1 MLALSRT
8 TSPTA
13 YRPMHRRTGLGA
25 ARTPADVRLRM
36 VVRSAGPE
44 KQHKQQRQRAMS
56 EELERAVSV
65 AKGLAAQQAEVVQAE
80 QGRSKALARFEQALL
95 QQLAM
100 MQQEA
105 ARDARQLRDLVEQS
119 SQARQESLE
128 ALQQRWRANSS
139 RASTCSSTPWR
150 PCSRW
155 RVPWT
160 SRPFWQRILQ
170 PQRIRQTLVEA
181 AKDGTFDPLLVT
193 LQKSS
198 NPVLQKQAAGA
209 PSNLACDYDE
219 AIEGRR
225 HPLAGG
231 AAALDQRGGAR
242 EGG

>member
-25 ARTPADVRLRM
+25 ARTPADFRLRM

-128 ALQQRWRANSS
+128 ALQQS
-139 RASTCSSTPWR
+139 
-150 PCSRW
+150 
-155 RVPWT
+155 
-160 SRPFWQRILQ
+160 
-170 PQRIRQTLVEA
+170 LVE
-181 AKDGTFDPLLVT
+181 GQQQSINLQQHT
-193 LQKSS
+193 LEA
-198 NPVLQKQAAGA
+198 LQQVARAVDKQAVLAE
-209 PSNLACDYDE
+209 NLT
-219 AIEGRR
+219 
-225 HPLAGG
+225 
-231 AAALDQRGGAR
+231 AAEDHADILGSWRGDQMLI
-242 EGG
+242 